1 MPGTITEQ
9 STQQHTAL
17 YAARMER
24 GWDVSE
30 VIHRMRVEAKAQ
42 DADMPPRDRT
52 LAVHIQKWEQG
63 ECIPRARYVNV
74 LTAAYGKTAK
84 ELGLPDR
91 SIPPIDSERWGRL
104 YARYFDW
111 TVRFLWNRVH
121 DRELARDL
129 AQDTFIELGK
139 TLHKIDPSK
148 DEDKLYGFVAQQ
160 ARWTLGLYRQSSR
173 SWRETTPEGYDD
185 LTAEVAARDDRSRPE
200 ESVRLTVDLNRLLAT
215 MGERQ
220 RQVIALR
227 IFDDLTRE
235 EIARVTGL
243 SERQVAKVSAAAMT
257 ELRARLTGQPITW
270 TIPNTVGALGRA
282 A

>member
-1 MPGTITEQ
+1 
-9 STQQHTAL
+9 
-17 YAARMER
+17 MER
-24 GWDVSE
+24 GWDVPE

-42 DADMPPRDRT
+42 DADMAPRDRT

-63 ECIPRARYVNV
+63 ESIPRARYVNV
-74 LTAAYGKTAK
+74 LTAVYGKSAT

-91 SIPPIDSERWGRL
+91 SIPPIDSEQWGRL

-111 TVRFLWNRVH
+111 TVKFIWNRVH

-129 AQDTFIELGK
+129 AQDTFIEIGK

-148 DEDKLYGFVAQQ
+148 GEDKLYGFVAQQ

-185 LTAEVAARDDRSRPE
+185 LTAEMAARDDHSRPE
-200 ESVRLTVDLNRLLAT
+200 ESVRLTVDLNRVLAT
-215 MGERQ
+215 MEPRQ
-220 RQVIALR
+220 RQVIALT
-227 IFDDLTRE
+227 IFDDLSRE
-235 EIARVTGL
+235 QIARVMGL
-243 SERQVAKVSAAAMT
+243 SVVQVGKAYRAAVT

-270 TIPNTVGALGRA
+270 AIPNSVGALGRA

>member
-1 MPGTITEQ
+1 MPGTIAEQ
-9 STQQHTAL
+9 STQQRTAL
-17 YAARMER
+17 YTARMER
-24 GWDVSE
+24 GWDVAE

-42 DADMPPRDRT
+42 DAKMPTHDRT
-52 LAVHIQKWEQG
+52 LLVHIGKWERG
-63 ECIPRARYVNV
+63 ESVPQARYADV
-74 LTAAYGKTAK
+74 LTAVYGKTAT

-111 TVRFLWNRVH
+111 TVKFLWNRVH

-129 AQDTFIELGK
+129 AQDTWIELGK

-148 DEDKLYGFVAQQ
+148 PEDKLYGFVAQQ

-185 LTAEVAARDDRSRPE
+185 LTADLAARDDHSRPE
-200 ESVRLTVDLNRLLAT
+200 ESVRLTVDLNRVLAT
-215 MGERQ
+215 MPDRQ
-220 RQVIALR
+220 RQVIVLT
-227 IFDDLTRE
+227 IFDDLSRE
-235 EIARVTGL
+235 QIARVMGL
-243 SERQVAKVSAAAMT
+243 SVIQVGKIHRAAVT
-257 ELRARLTGQPITW
+257 ELRARLTGTPITW
-270 TIPNTVGALGRA
+270 TIPSSVGALGRA